1 MKWIR
6 VLEDAVL
13 VALLGGMM
21 SVAVYQVIARNFFDT
36 GLYWGDALVRVLV
49 LWVALFGAM
58 VASRND
64 EHIRIDLASKL
75 LPPRWQRPLQRIT
88 SLATAVLLAL
98 FAWASFEFVQYEY
111 IDQTIAFAS
120 VPAWI
125 CEAVMPFGAAVMCV
139 RYVIHVFKPP
149 VRETST

>member
-1 MKWIR
+1 
-6 VLEDAVL
+6 
-13 VALLGGMM
+13 
-21 SVAVYQVIARNFFDT
+21 
-36 GLYWGDALVRVLV
+36 
-49 LWVALFGAM
+49 M

-125 CEAVMPFGAAVMCV
+125 CESVMPFGASVMCL
-139 RYVIHVFKPP
+139 RYIMHVFKPP
-149 VRETST
+149 TRETST